1 MKSLFLALALLSAT
15 TLLGQDSQSNPQPGT
30 TPTDR
35 PLSLWERARV
45 RGWQQRLNPSG
56 FLLFPAGTEVRQKK
70 NNLFVLDLS

>member
-35 PLSLWERARV
+35 PLSQQTVKGCLQGTDDHLPLTDSNETRINLRAIA
-45 RGWQQRLNPSG
+45 QR
-56 FLLFPAGTEVRQKK
+56 
-70 NNLFVLDLS
+70 